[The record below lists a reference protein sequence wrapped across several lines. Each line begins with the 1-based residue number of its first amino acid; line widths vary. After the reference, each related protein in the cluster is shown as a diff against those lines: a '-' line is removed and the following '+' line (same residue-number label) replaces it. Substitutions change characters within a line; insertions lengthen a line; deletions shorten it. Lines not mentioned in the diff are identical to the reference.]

1 MIDTKQLID
10 EAVNILREDLTYTL
24 WDEYGIKV
32 PDSENYVDMAVDSLV
47 DEVWF
52 EGNHLYQLDELGDIS
67 RTSFASWCEGFEVKD
82 YFDAG
87 SNPNDNV
94 EYYDYYYDY
103 EDCGMIE
110 NVRRAL
116 STMIRVQPMR
126 IIREGLEEKFGID
139 VLNND
144 TIIE

>member
-32 PDSENYVDMAVDSLV
+32 LDSENYVDMAVDSLV

-67 RTSFASWCEGFEVKD
+67 RTSFSEWCEGFEVKD
-82 YFDAG
+82 YLDAG

-94 EYYDYYYDY
+94 EYYDY
-103 EDCGMIE
+103 EDCDMME

-116 STMIRVQPMR
+116 STTIRDQPMR

>member
-1 MIDTKQLID
+1 MIDTKQLIS

-32 PDSENYVDMAVDSLV
+32 LDSENYVDMAVDSLV

-52 EGNHLYQLDELGDIS
+52 EGHHLYQLDELGDIS
-67 RTSFASWCEGFEVKD
+67 STSFASWCEGFEVKD

-87 SNPNDNV
+87 SDPNENV
-94 EYYDYYYDY
+94 EYYDY
-103 EDCGMIE
+103 EDCDMME

-116 STMIRVQPMR
+116 STTIRDQPMR

>member
-1 MIDTKQLID
+1 MIDTKQLIS

-32 PDSENYVDMAVDSLV
+32 LDSENYVDMAVDSLV

-67 RTSFASWCEGFEVKD
+67 HTSFADWCEGFEVKD
-82 YFDAG
+82 YLDAG

-94 EYYDYYYDY
+94 EYYDY
-103 EDCGMIE
+103 EDCDMME

-116 STMIRVQPMR
+116 STTIRDQPMR

>member
-1 MIDTKQLID
+1 MFCEDVEIL
-10 EAVNILREDLTYTL
+10 EAL
-24 WDEYGIKV
+24 
-32 PDSENYVDMAVDSLV
+32 SLQGGV
-47 DEVWF
+47 V
-52 EGNHLYQLDELGDIS
+52 HQLDELGDIS
-67 RTSFASWCEGFEVKD
+67 STSFASWCEGFEVKD

-87 SNPNDNV
+87 SDPNENV
-94 EYYDYYYDY
+94 EYYDY
-103 EDCGMIE
+103 EDCDMME

-116 STMIRVQPMR
+116 STTIRDQPMR

>member
-32 PDSENYVDMAVDSLV
+32 LDSENYVDMAVDSLV

-52 EGNHLYQLDELGDIS
+52 EGHHLYQLDELGDIS
-67 RTSFASWCEGFEVKD
+67 STSFADWCEGFEVKD

-94 EYYDYYYDY
+94 EYYDY
-103 EDCGMIE
+103 EDCDMME

-116 STMIRVQPMR
+116 STTIRDQPMR

>member
-32 PDSENYVDMAVDSLV
+32 LDSENYVDMAVDSLV

-67 RTSFASWCEGFEVKD
+67 RTSFSEWCEGFEVKD
-82 YFDAG
+82 YLDAG

-94 EYYDYYYDY
+94 EYYDY
-103 EDCGMIE
+103 EDCDMME

-116 STMIRVQPMR
+116 STTIRDQPMR

-139 VLNND
+139 VLNNN

>member
-32 PDSENYVDMAVDSLV
+32 LDSENYVDMAVDSLV

-67 RTSFASWCEGFEVKD
+67 RTSFSEWCEGFEVKD
-82 YFDAG
+82 YLDAS
-87 SNPNDNV
+87 SNPNNNV
-94 EYYDYYYDY
+94 EYYDY
-103 EDCGMIE
+103 EDCDMME

-116 STMIRVQPMR
+116 STTIRDQPMR

-144 TIIE
+144 TYH

>member
-67 RTSFASWCEGFEVKD
+67 STCFADW
-82 YFDAG
+82 FDIL
-87 SNPNDNV
+87 P
-94 EYYDYYYDY
+94 
-103 EDCGMIE
+103 
-110 NVRRAL
+110 L
-116 STMIRVQPMR
+116 T
-126 IIREGLEEKFGID
+126 
-139 VLNND
+139 
-144 TIIE
+144 

>member
-32 PDSENYVDMAVDSLV
+32 LDSENYVDMAIDSLV
-47 DEVWF
+47 YEVWF
-52 EGNHLYQLDELGDIS
+52 EGHHLYQLDELGDIS
-67 RTSFASWCEGFEVKD
+67 STSFASWCEGFEVKD

-87 SNPNDNV
+87 SNPNENV
-94 EYYDYYYDY
+94 EYYDY
-103 EDCGMIE
+103 EDCDMME

-116 STMIRVQPMR
+116 STTIRDQPMR

>member
-1 MIDTKQLID
+1 MIDTKQLIS

-32 PDSENYVDMAVDSLV
+32 LDSENYVDMAVDSLV

-52 EGNHLYQLDELGDIS
+52 EGHHLYQLDELGDIS
-67 RTSFASWCEGFEVKD
+67 STSFASWCEGFEVKD

-94 EYYDYYYDY
+94 EYYDY
-103 EDCGMIE
+103 EDCDMME

-116 STMIRVQPMR
+116 STTIRDQPMR

>member
-1 MIDTKQLID
+1 MVNTKTLIE
-10 EAVNILREDLTYTL
+10 EAVHILREDLTYTL

-32 PDSENYVDMAVDSLV
+32 LDSENYVDMAVDSLV

-52 EGNHLYQLDELGDIS
+52 EGHHLYQLDELGDIS
-67 RTSFASWCEGFEVKD
+67 STSFASWCEGFEVKD

-87 SNPNDNV
+87 SDPNENV
-94 EYYDYYYDY
+94 EYYYY
-103 EDCGMIE
+103 EDCDMME

-116 STMIRVQPMR
+116 STTIRDQPMR

>member
-1 MIDTKQLID
+1 MVNTKTLIE
-10 EAVNILREDLTYTL
+10 EAVHILREDLTYTL

-32 PDSENYVDMAVDSLV
+32 LDSENYVDMAVDSLV

-67 RTSFASWCEGFEVKD
+67 STSFASWCEGFEVKD

-87 SNPNDNV
+87 SDPNENV
-94 EYYDYYYDY
+94 EYYDY
-103 EDCGMIE
+103 EDCDMME

-116 STMIRVQPMR
+116 STTIRDQPMR

>member
-1 MIDTKQLID
+1 MVNTKTLIE
-10 EAVNILREDLTYTL
+10 EAVHILREDLTYTL

-32 PDSENYVDMAVDSLV
+32 LDSENYVDMAVDSLV

-52 EGNHLYQLDELGDIS
+52 EGHHLYQLDELGDIS
-67 RTSFASWCEGFEVKD
+67 STSFASWCEGFEVKD

-87 SNPNDNV
+87 SDPNENV
-94 EYYDYYYDY
+94 EYYDY
-103 EDCGMIE
+103 EDCDMME

-116 STMIRVQPMR
+116 STTIRDQPMR